1 MPRTVPTLEEPRTRD
16 EILAQLAR
24 LHHASAG
31 YWASFST
38 AELFAPIGTAWSPA
52 DNVRHLTKSI
62 RPVAQALRLPRL
74 VLWLRFGPA
83 RRASRSY
90 AGVRDTYHA
99 RLAQGADAGR
109 FTPRPATVPEDAE
122 AYRAE
127 IMAHQDQAAGALATE
142 LARWPEKSLDRYRLP
157 HPLLG
162 KLSVREMMFFTLYHN
177 LHHVLVVERRLAEQ

>member
-1 MPRTVPTLEEPRTRD
+1 MPRTVPAVEEPRTRD

-24 LHHASAG
+24 LHQASAG

-38 AELFAPIGTAWSPA
+38 VELLAPIGIAWSPA

-62 RPVAQALRLPRL
+62 RAVVQGLRVPRL
-74 VLWLRFGPA
+74 VLGLRFGWA
-83 RRASRSY
+83 RRPSRSY
-90 AGVRDTYHA
+90 AEVRESYHA
-99 RLAQGADAGR
+99 RLARGADAGR
-109 FTPRPATVPEDAE
+109 FTPRPAAVPEDAE

-127 IMAHQDQAAGALATE
+127 IMAHHDQATGALATE
-142 LARWPEKSLDRYRLP
+142 LARWPEKSLDRYYMP

-162 KLSVREMMFFTLYHN
+162 KLTVREMLFFTLYHN